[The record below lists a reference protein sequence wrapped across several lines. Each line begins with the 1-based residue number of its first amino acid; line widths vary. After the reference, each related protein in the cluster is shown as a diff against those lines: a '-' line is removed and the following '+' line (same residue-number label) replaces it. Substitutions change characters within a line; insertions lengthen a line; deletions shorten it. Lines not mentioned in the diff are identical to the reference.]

1 MPLVCSGALPSL
13 HLHVNHSGSHRNY
26 AGQLLNNI
34 GYTPVSPVQAIPV
47 PSPSS
52 SSYDSDL
59 GIGHFPISQPEA
71 NIRSSPV
78 RGLARLRSYDRIFLP
93 SWLSDITDTSGKVC
107 SVYQHKL
114 TKVLSMEST
123 LAAMISSEQE
133 KLKRDGELEAGT
145 SVAQWVHD
153 GMVIER
159 QQLLAIALLRSHQE
173 HPLQETWDSITK
185 LCDSLNLHLKK
196 FRERQREIYPR
207 LTLSALDVDEP
218 EVTAIQLPSYRM
230 KHGQRQRHIRGGDE
244 LDSELRQAEIELRC
258 TQAESGVF
266 GVRDA
271 SLALSAVKK
280 ARELDYRGQGGITR
294 SQRNLQKAEL
304 MKQLEIDVYNTART
318 ALIHLGHMQ
327 KDAVEPFPPLT
338 LRDTRRKET
347 HLHCATRDSWLFD
360 GTAWYLQSGVSIT
373 HAAVTSTLPHES
385 DSESDQPELL
395 GGTQTLKRPGF
406 KRGGQLTPKRL
417 RDIAPDNV
425 EVGLSEAEE
434 SDPEMSPSKVG
445 RAEERTTGKKGK
457 GKKKGDGWI
466 WMENLMR
473 GQPQSEEKLAAYKKE
488 SDQVQ
493 WFHAEAEMYRWLE
506 QYERKHAELMPVIAR
521 YHRDGEVWRGLAD
534 REEALKGMNG
544 ATTFARMQAAM
555 HRLRHDDL
563 QERRLGGAS

>member
-1 MPLVCSGALPSL
+1 MAVVEELSRQHAKEVGAWSRLPC
-13 HLHVNHSGSHRNY
+13 V
-26 AGQLLNNI
+26 A
-34 GYTPVSPVQAIPV
+34 T
-47 PSPSS
+47 
-52 SSYDSDL
+52 
-59 GIGHFPISQPEA
+59 
-71 NIRSSPV
+71 
-78 RGLARLRSYDRIFLP
+78 
-93 SWLSDITDTSGKVC
+93 TDTSGKVC

-114 TKVLSMEST
+114 TKVLSVEST
-123 LAAMISSEQE
+123 LAAMISSEQQ

-145 SVAQWVHD
+145 LVAQWVHD

-185 LCDSLNLHLKK
+185 LRDSLNLHLKK

-218 EVTAIQLPSYRM
+218 E
-230 KHGQRQRHIRGGDE
+230 RHIRGGDE

-347 HLHCATRDSWLFD
+347 HLHRATGDSRLFD
-360 GTAWYLQSGVSIT
+360 GTAWYLQSGVSIA

-395 GGTQTLKRPGF
+395 AGTQTLKRSGF
-406 KRGGQLTPKRL
+406 KRGGQRTPKRL

-493 WFHAEAEMYRWLE
+493 WFRAEAEMSRWLE
-506 QYERKHAELMPVIAR
+506 QYERKHAELMRVIAR

-555 HRLRHDDL
+555 HRRLELNATTIFKSADSGAHHDWVAATSFDNL
-563 QERRLGGAS
+563 VERIDGWWDEVFKWMDGMGIHRAYKDF